1 MGAVLPAVALY
12 ILVSVFS
19 EGLES
24 SVRWKILVIA
34 IGSSLASAAVQALI
48 GGIVGTLVGFAVA
61 LLLIFVALSFWCR
74 VDRKATL
81 KIVAAYAVFTVGLV
95 VVIGFLRGVV
105 VSS

>member
-34 IGSSLASAAVQALI
+34 IVSSLMSAAVQALI
-48 GGIVGTLVGFAVA
+48 GGIVGTLVGFAAA
-61 LLLIFVALSFWCR
+61 LLLIFVTLNFWCP

-81 KIVAAYAVFTVGLV
+81 KIVAAYAVFTVALAA
-95 VVIGFLRGVV
+95 VIGFLRGAVA
-105 VSS
+105 SS